1 MLTAQ
6 VWRLLGAASALAA
19 MVAPA
24 AAHHPMGGELP
35 ETFMEGLLSGLG
47 HPVIGPDHLAFILAV
62 GIAAAVL
69 PGGVGL
75 IAAFIAAS
83 TAGVLMHV
91 GAVDVPMAEA
101 LVAGS
106 VILAGALVAMGYR
119 ANGGVWLAL
128 GVLAGLVHGYAFGE
142 AVIGADRAVLGAYL
156 VGLAAI
162 SAAMAAAAMVATRTL
177 VATAP
182 HRDTYLRT
190 AGIVVGC
197 VGVGM
202 LAKGLLG

>member
-19 MVAPA
+19 TVAPA
-24 AAHHPMGGELP
+24 AAHHPMGGKMP
-35 ETFMEGLLSGLG
+35 ETFIEGLLSGLG

-69 PGGVGL
+69 PAGVGL
-75 IAAFIAAS
+75 IGAFIAAS

-91 GAVDVPMAEA
+91 GAVNVPMVEV
-101 LVAGS
+101 LIAGS
-106 VILAGALVAMGYR
+106 VILAGALVALGHR

-142 AVIGADRAVLGAYL
+142 AVVGADRAVVGAYL
-156 VGLAAI
+156 AGLAVI
-162 SAAMAAAAMVATRTL
+162 SAAMATGAMVATRTL
-177 VATAP
+177 VAKP
-182 HRDTYLRT
+182 RRDVYLRT
-190 AGIVVGC
+190 AGVVVAC
-197 VGVGM
+197 VGVAM
-202 LAKGLLG
+202 LANGLVG